1 MSEIIDDDLLL
12 HYLSE
17 SLPADGMARV
27 ERALRDSAELRD
39 RLEVVR
45 EGGSDPT
52 LHTLGAIWRRGRLTC
67 LNREQL
73 GSYLLDVLEP
83 EFTEYVTFHLEV
95 VECPLCRANLA
106 DLQGK
111 ADTHVPDARR
121 RRKQAI
127 LHSSRHL
134 LSGDA

>member
-1 MSEIIDDDLLL
+1 MSEIIDDDQLRL
-12 HYLSE
+12 YLSE
-17 SLPADGMARV
+17 TLPAADMARV

-45 EGGSDPT
+45 QGGSDPT

-83 EFTEYVTFHLEV
+83 EFSEYISFHLEI

-111 ADTHVPDARR
+111 ADSHVPDARR

-134 LSGDA
+134 LSGES